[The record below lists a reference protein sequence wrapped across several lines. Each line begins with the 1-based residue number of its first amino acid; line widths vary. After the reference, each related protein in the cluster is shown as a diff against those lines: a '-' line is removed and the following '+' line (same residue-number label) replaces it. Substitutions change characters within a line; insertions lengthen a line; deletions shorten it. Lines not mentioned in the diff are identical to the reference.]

1 MLINKKLK
9 EEVINSITQ
18 TSVAM
23 LTLVNELKC
32 NLVKHGDAIDIQ
44 ALHQYT
50 LLSATNRE
58 LVKKLG
64 ELK

>member
-1 MLINKKLK
+1 MDKKLK
-9 EEVINSITQ
+9 DGIIDSITK